1 MTTTLAPTA
10 PAIPKESATPQTPV
24 TRAIGTPID
33 RVDGPKKVTGAATYA
48 FEYQVEGATYAYGV
62 QSMIA
67 KGRITA
73 VDATAAR
80 ALPGVVT
87 VLWHENAPRLASSED
102 PELMVLQSDAVAYR
116 GQFVTV
122 VVAETSEIARQ
133 AGDLIAIRYAE
144 QPHDVTLSA
153 DRDDLY
159 KPAKLNAGYPADTES
174 GDVEAAL
181 AAADVA
187 IDHTY
192 TTPAY
197 HNNPLEPHATVATWG
212 EDGVTLYD
220 ANQGPNTIQGD
231 VARIFGLQPERVRV
245 ISPYVGGAFGSKAFT
260 HPHVILTVM
269 AARVAGRPVKLALTR
284 RQMFALV
291 GYRTPTIQRLRLGAN
306 RDGRLT
312 AIAHDVV
319 EQTATLREF
328 AEQTAVATRTMYAG
342 PNRRTTHRLARLDL
356 PVPSIMRAPGE
367 CPGLYALESAMDE
380 LAIAC
385 GLDPIEFRIR
395 NEPQVDP
402 ETGNPFSSRGLVQ
415 CLREGARRFGW
426 DGRDP
431 TPRVRRDGRWLVGT
445 GVAASTYPTRRR
457 PATTLARVDQAG
469 CYTVRIAAS
478 DIGTGAWTVLTQI
491 AADALDA
498 PLERVRVEI
507 GDSRLP
513 RAAGAGG
520 SMGTA
525 SWGSAIFE
533 AAKNLA
539 ARLRDEYGGVIPA
552 GGLEAS
558 GETGPNPEAE
568 RFAMHAF
575 GAQFAEARVDM
586 DSGEV
591 RVPRLLGV
599 FGVGRIMNAKTGRSQ
614 LLGGMTM
621 GLSMALEEE
630 SVLDPRFGAYVN
642 HDLAEYHIAV
652 NADVGAVEVAWIDE
666 DDPRVNPLGA
676 KGIGEIG
683 IVGTAAAI
691 ANAVYHATGIRVRD
705 LPIRPDKLLMD

>member
-1 MTTTLAPTA
+1 MTTTLEPTA

-24 TRAIGTPID
+24 RRAIGAPID

-62 QSMIA
+62 QSTIA
-67 KGRITA
+67 KGRIMS

-87 VLWHENAPRLASSED
+87 VLWHENAPRLASTDD
-102 PELMVLQSDAVAYR
+102 PELAVLQSDAVAYD
-116 GQFVTV
+116 GQFVAV
-122 VVAETSEIARQ
+122 VVAETSEIARHA
-133 AGDLIAIRYAE
+133 AGLIAIRYEE

-153 DRDDLY
+153 DRSDLY
-159 KPAKLNAGYPADTES
+159 KPETVNPNFATDTES
-174 GDVEAAL
+174 GDIEAAL

-192 TTPAY
+192 TTPTY
-197 HNNPLEPHATVATWG
+197 HNNPLEPHATVAVWG

-231 VARIFGLQPERVRV
+231 VARIFGLQLERVRV

-260 HPHVILTVM
+260 HPHVILAVM

-284 RQMFALV
+284 QQMFALV
-291 GYRTPTIQRLRLGAN
+291 GYRTPTIQRIRLGAD

-319 EQTATLREF
+319 EQTSKLKEF
-328 AEQTAVATRTMYAG
+328 AEQTAVVTRMMYAG
-342 PNRRTTHRLARLDL
+342 PNRRTTHRLARLDV

-367 CPGLYALESAMDE
+367 CPGMYGLESAMDE
-380 LAIAC
+380 MAIAC

-395 NEPQVDP
+395 NEPRVDP
-402 ETGNPFSSRGLVQ
+402 ETGNPFSSRGLVE

-431 TPRVRRDGRWLVGT
+431 TPRARRAGRWLVGT

-457 PATTLARVDQAG
+457 PATALARVDQAG
-469 CYTVRIAAS
+469 RHTVLIDAS
-478 DIGTGAWTVLTQI
+478 DIGTGSWTVLTQI
-491 AADALDA
+491 AADALNA

-533 AAKNLA
+533 AAKNLR
-539 ARLRDEYGGVIPA
+539 ARLRDEYGGGVPA

-599 FGVGRIMNAKTGRSQ
+599 FGAGRIMNAKTGRSQ
-614 LLGGMTM
+614 FLGGMTM

-652 NADVGAVEVAWIDE
+652 NADVGAVEAAWIDE

-691 ANAVYHATGIRVRD
+691 ANAVYHATGVRVRD
-705 LPIRPDKLLMD
+705 LPIRPDKLL